1 VRHYEKTSCHKLNN
15 YFQDIEYHLIKHLS
29 ETKERILIAVAWFT
43 NQNISD
49 ALIRLKDVNIDIIVD
64 DNNVNRESIAIKN
77 LQNNTIQISFIKDLQ
92 KNYYL
97 MHNKFCVIDNKTVLT
112 GSYNWSKNANT
123 NDENLA
129 FISDKD
135 IATSYNM
142 EFSKIKNKKYKI
154 DRISFS
160 KTEVE
165 QLTSLIEKGLI
176 GLLKANRESLE
187 AGMFNEWTDKK
198 IKNQIREI
206 SERVHNTVKDKV
218 GSIGIYSD
226 LIAKYGIEFNYLAT
240 EEEKANSRYKY
251 SKEGIDK
258 IEHYLNIDFQLLKIK
273 AIDKIVSKYQEL
285 VKTKTSR
292 EETRKILEMVNF
304 IIKEKLYINNQ
315 LKNRLI

>member
-1 VRHYEKTSCHKLNN
+1 MNN

-29 ETKERILIAVAWFT
+29 ETKERMLIAVAWFT
-43 NQNISD
+43 NQNISN

-64 DNNVNRESIAIKN
+64 DNKVNRESIAIKN

-92 KNYYL
+92 KNYYS

-160 KTEVE
+160 KKEVE
-165 QLTSLIEKGLI
+165 QLVSLIEKGLI
-176 GLLKANRESLE
+176 SLLKANRESLE
-187 AGMFNEWTDKK
+187 TGMFNEWTDKK
-198 IKNQIREI
+198 IKNQIRGI

-240 EEEKANSRYKY
+240 EEEKANSRHKY

-304 IIKEKLYINNQ
+304 IIKEKLFINNQ
-315 LKNRLI
+315 LKNNLN

>member
-1 VRHYEKTSCHKLNN
+1 M
-15 YFQDIEYHLIKHLS
+15 IKHLS
-29 ETKERILIAVAWFT
+29 ETKERMLIAVAWFT
-43 NQNISD
+43 NQNISN

-64 DNNVNRESIAIKN
+64 DNKVNRESIAIKN

-92 KNYYL
+92 KNYYS

-160 KTEVE
+160 KKEVE
-165 QLTSLIEKGLI
+165 QLVSLIEKGLI
-176 GLLKANRESLE
+176 SLLKANRESLE
-187 AGMFNEWTDKK
+187 TGMFNEWTDKK
-198 IKNQIREI
+198 IKNQIRGI

-240 EEEKANSRYKY
+240 EEEKANSRHKY

-304 IIKEKLYINNQ
+304 IIKEKLFINNQ
-315 LKNRLI
+315 LKNNLN

>member
-1 VRHYEKTSCHKLNN
+1 MNN
-15 YFQDIEYHLIKHLS
+15 YFQDIECHLIKHLS

-43 NQNISD
+43 NQSISN

-64 DNNVNRESIAIKN
+64 DNKVNRESRAIKD
-77 LQNNTIQISFIKDLQ
+77 LQNSSISVSFIKDLQ

-142 EFSKIKNKKYKI
+142 EFSKIRNKKYKI

-160 KTEVE
+160 KSEVE

-176 GLLKANRESLE
+176 SFLKENRESLE
-187 AGMFNEWTDKK
+187 TGMFNEWTDKK
-198 IKNQIREI
+198 IKNQIRGI
-206 SERVHNTVKDKV
+206 SERVHNTIKDKV

-240 EEEKANSRYKY
+240 EEEKANSRHKY

-292 EETRKILEMVNF
+292 DETRKILEMVNF
-304 IIKEKLYINNQ
+304 IIKEKLFINNH
-315 LKNRLI
+315 LKNRLN

>member
-1 VRHYEKTSCHKLNN
+1 M
-15 YFQDIEYHLIKHLS
+15 
-29 ETKERILIAVAWFT
+29 LIAVAWFT
-43 NQNISD
+43 NQNISN

-64 DNNVNRESIAIKN
+64 DNKVNRESIAIKN

-92 KNYYL
+92 KNYYS

-160 KTEVE
+160 KKEVE
-165 QLTSLIEKGLI
+165 QLVSLIEKGLI
-176 GLLKANRESLE
+176 SLLKANRESLE
-187 AGMFNEWTDKK
+187 TGMFNEWTDKK
-198 IKNQIREI
+198 IKNQIRGI

-240 EEEKANSRYKY
+240 EEEKANSRHKY

-304 IIKEKLYINNQ
+304 IIKEKLFINNQ
-315 LKNRLI
+315 LKNNLN

>member
-1 VRHYEKTSCHKLNN
+1 MNN

-43 NQNISD
+43 NQNISN

-64 DNNVNRESIAIKN
+64 DNKVNRESRAIKD
-77 LQNNTIQISFIKDLQ
+77 LQNSSISVSFIKDLQ

-154 DRISFS
+154 NRISFS
-160 KTEVE
+160 KSEVE

-176 GLLKANRESLE
+176 SLLKENRESLE
-187 AGMFNEWTDKK
+187 TGMFNEWTDKK
-198 IKNQIREI
+198 IKNQILGI

-240 EEEKANSRYKY
+240 EEEKANSRHKY

-273 AIDKIVSKYQEL
+273 AIDKIVYKYQEL
-285 VKTKTSR
+285 VETKTSR
-292 EETRKILEMVNF
+292 DETRKILEMVNF
-304 IIKEKLYINNQ
+304 IIKEKLFINNR
-315 LKNRLI
+315 LKNRLN

>member
-1 VRHYEKTSCHKLNN
+1 M
-15 YFQDIEYHLIKHLS
+15 

-43 NQNISD
+43 NQNISN
-49 ALIRLKDVNIDIIVD
+49 ALIQLKEVNIDIIVD
-64 DNNVNRESIAIKN
+64 DNKVNRESRAIRD
-77 LQNNTIQISFIKDLQ
+77 LQNNSIQISFIKDLQ

-112 GSYNWSKNANT
+112 GSYNWSINANT

-165 QLTSLIEKGLI
+165 ELTSLIEKELI
-176 GLLKANRESLE
+176 NLLKVNRESLE
-187 AGMFNEWTDKK
+187 SGMFNEWTDKK
-198 IKNQIREI
+198 IKNQIRGI

-240 EEEKANSRYKY
+240 EEEKANSRHKY

-292 EETRKILEMVNF
+292 EEIRKILEMVNF
-304 IIKEKLYINNQ
+304 IIKEKLFINNQ
-315 LKNRLI
+315 LKERLN

>member
-1 VRHYEKTSCHKLNN
+1 MNN

-29 ETKERILIAVAWFT
+29 ETKERVLIAVAWFT
-43 NQNISD
+43 NLNISNT
-49 ALIRLKDVNIDIIVD
+49 LIGLKDVDIDIIVD
-64 DNNVNRESIAIKN
+64 DNKINRESIAIKN
-77 LQNNTIQISFIKDLQ
+77 LLNNSIKISFIKDLQ

-97 MHNKFCVIDNKTVLT
+97 MHNKFCVIDNRIVLT

-129 FISDKD
+129 LISDKD

-160 KTEVE
+160 NTEVE
-165 QLTSLIEKGLI
+165 HLTKLIEKGLLD
-176 GLLKANRESLE
+176 LLKENRNNLE
-187 AGMFNEWTDKK
+187 KGMFYKWTDKK

-218 GSIGIYSD
+218 GTIGIYSV

-240 EEEKANSRYKY
+240 EEEKANSRHKY

-258 IEHYLNIDFQLLKIK
+258 IEHNLNIDFQLLKIK
-273 AIDKIVSKYQEL
+273 SINKILFKYQEL
-285 VKTKTSR
+285 IKNKTSR
-292 EETRKILEMVNF
+292 EETRRILEMVDF
-304 IIKEKLYINNQ
+304 IIKEKLFINTE
-315 LKNRLI
+315 LKNILN